1 MFICDISVFNKFGK
15 QLLDEMLRPLGVDW
29 RALVVM
35 LVIEQVPG
43 ISQTRLSPFLQTDK
57 ANISKL
63 LQVME
68 NKGLIR
74 RQADDEDQRNK
85 DIYLTDQGESRL
97 PQLRAALD
105 RWEATCFLGIDPE
118 EIRQFQRISERI
130 TQNLIKE

>member
-1 MFICDISVFNKFGK
+1 MFVCDISVFNKYGK

-35 LVIEQVPG
+35 LVIDQVPG
-43 ISQTRLSPFLQTDK
+43 IAQTRLSPFLQTDK

-68 NKGLIR
+68 GKGLIR
-74 RQADDEDQRNK
+74 RQADGEDQRNK
-85 DIYLTDQGESRL
+85 VIHLTDQGERRL
-97 PQLRAALD
+97 PQLQAVLD
-105 RWEATCFLGIDPE
+105 RWEAACFLGIDPE

-130 TQNLIKE
+130 TQNLVK